1 MRSWTVHLPPGAAPA
16 SVPSTGPAL
25 RHPPRLIPEGFS
37 FWAFL
42 FGPFWLLR
50 HGAVLAAVAV
60 LAALLALAFIPDPWG
75 MAGGISLHLLL
86 GLHGHDL
93 RRWTLA
99 RRGWKLAHV
108 VQARDADGA
117 LVRLIQAE
125 PRLFA
130 LYAAELRK

>member
-1 MRSWTVHLPPGAAPA
+1 MRSWTVHLPPGAARA
-16 SVPSTGPAL
+16 SVPATGAAV
-25 RHPPRLIPEGFS
+25 RHAPRLIPEGFS

-50 HGAVLAAVAV
+50 HRAILAGLAVLAV
-60 LAALLALAFIPDPWG
+60 LIALSFVPEPYG
-75 MAGGISLHLLL
+75 VAGGVSLHLLL

-93 RRWTLA
+93 RRWTLV
-99 RRGWKLAHV
+99 RRGWTLAHV

-130 LYAAELRK
+130 LYASELRK